1 MAAKRNS
8 QPFSRS
14 GIVER
19 GGKLMKTRNLFL
31 SGALLAGLAIS
42 GVTIAQNV
50 DPGRHPNLA
59 KAQELIDRAID
70 RVSDAQQANEYDMGG
85 HAAKAK
91 ELLMRA
97 REEIKI
103 AAMEANHHRH

>member
-1 MAAKRNS
+1 
-8 QPFSRS
+8 
-14 GIVER
+14 
-19 GGKLMKTRNLFL
+19 MKIRNLFL
-31 SGALLAGLAIS
+31 SGALLAGLAVS

-85 HAAKAK
+85 HAAHAK
-91 ELLMRA
+91 ELLRQA
-97 REEIKI
+97 REEIKM
-103 AAMEANHHRH
+103 AARAANRH

>member
-1 MAAKRNS
+1 
-8 QPFSRS
+8 
-14 GIVER
+14 
-19 GGKLMKTRNLFL
+19 MKIRNLYL
-31 SGALLAGLAIS
+31 SGALLLGLVAS

-59 KAQELIDRAID
+59 KAQDLIDRAID

-91 ELLMRA
+91 ELLLRA

>member
-1 MAAKRNS
+1 MR
-8 QPFSRS
+8 
-14 GIVER
+14 I
-19 GGKLMKTRNLFL
+19 RNLFL
-31 SGALLAGLAIS
+31 SGALLAGLAVS

-85 HAAKAK
+85 HAARAK

-97 REEIKI
+97 REEIKL
-103 AAMEANHHRH
+103 AALEANHHRH

>member
-1 MAAKRNS
+1 MR
-8 QPFSRS
+8 
-14 GIVER
+14 I
-19 GGKLMKTRNLFL
+19 RNLFL
-31 SGALLAGLAIS
+31 SGALLAGLAVS

-85 HAAKAK
+85 HAARAK

-97 REEIKI
+97 REEIKM
-103 AAMEANHHRH
+103 AAMEAHHHRH